1 MKSNLIT
8 ELTLPDVTLHSLLVN
23 LSMGI
28 VLSFIITWHY
38 SRRSS
43 EKTLRRDLG
52 LVLPIIALT
61 TLLVISVV
69 KSSLALSLGLVG
81 ALSIVRFR
89 TPIKEPEELAYIFLS
104 IALGLALGADQREA
118 AVIGVIVVLVVISV
132 IDLFYKN
139 RTEIKGNLLLSLE
152 INSADSEE
160 LQVDQILSILTK
172 HTPEINLRR
181 IDQDQSRLCLV
192 CLVPELDKTKISNLS
207 TTFLKEFPDGKLTII
222 DDHSFPND

>member
-8 ELTLPDVTLHSLLVN
+8 ELTLPDVTLNSLLVN
-23 LSMGI
+23 LSVGI
-28 VLSFIITWHY
+28 VLSFIIAWHY
-38 SRRSS
+38 SKRSS
-43 EKTLRRDLG
+43 VKSLRRDLG

-104 IALGLALGADQREA
+104 ISLGLALGADQREA
-118 AVIGVIVVLVVISV
+118 AVIGVIVVLVVISA
-132 IDLFYKN
+132 IDIFNKN

-152 INSADSEE
+152 INSDKNQE
-160 LQVDQILSILTK
+160 LQIEQILDILSKNT
-172 HTPEINLRR
+172 TEINLRR
-181 IDQDQSRLCLV
+181 VDQDRNRICLV
-192 CLVPELDKTKISNLS
+192 CLIPELDRGKISTLS
-207 TTFLKEFPDGKLTII
+207 NSILKEFPNGKLTII

>member
-8 ELTLPDVTLHSLLVN
+8 ELTLPDVTLNSLLVN
-23 LSMGI
+23 LSVGI
-28 VLSFIITWHY
+28 VLSFIIAWHY
-38 SRRSS
+38 SKRSS
-43 EKTLRRDLG
+43 VKTLRRDLG

-104 IALGLALGADQREA
+104 IAMGLALGADQRGA
-118 AVIGVIVVLVVISV
+118 AIIGVIVVLVVISA
-132 IDLFYKN
+132 IDFFYKN
-139 RTEIKGNLLLSLE
+139 RNEIKGNLLLSLE
-152 INSADSEE
+152 TNSDKNQE
-160 LQVDQILSILTK
+160 LQIEQILDILSKNT
-172 HTPEINLRR
+172 TEINLRR
-181 IDQDQSRLCLV
+181 VDQDRNRLCLV
-192 CLVPELDKTKISNLS
+192 CLAPELDKTKISNLS

>member
-8 ELTLPDVTLHSLLVN
+8 ELTLPDVTLNSLLVN
-23 LSMGI
+23 LSLGI
-28 VLSFIITWHY
+28 VLSFIIAWHY

-118 AVIGVIVVLVVISV
+118 AVIGVIVVLVVISA
-132 IDLFYKN
+132 IDIFYKN

-152 INSADSEE
+152 INSDKNQE
-160 LQVDQILSILTK
+160 LHIEQILDILSKNT
-172 HTPEINLRR
+172 TEINLRR
-181 IDQDQSRLCLV
+181 VDQDRNRLCLV
-192 CLVPELDKTKISNLS
+192 CLAPELDKTKISNLS

>member
-1 MKSNLIT
+1 MKPNLLS
-8 ELTLPDVTLHSLLVN
+8 ELTLPDVTIHSFLVN
-23 LSMGI
+23 LILGTA
-28 VLSFIITWHY
+28 LSFIIAWHY

-61 TLLVISVV
+61 TLIVISVV

-104 IALGLALGADQREA
+104 IAQGLALGADQREA
-118 AVIGVIVVLVVISV
+118 AVIGSILVLIVISV
-132 IDLFYKN
+132 IDFFCKN
-139 RTEIKGNLLLSLE
+139 RSEIKGNLLLSVE
-152 INSADSEE
+152 INREQSENF
-160 LQVDQILSILTK
+160 QIDQIFAMLNK
-172 HTPEINLRR
+172 NTPEINLRR
-181 IDQDQSRLCLV
+181 IDQDQSRVCLV
-192 CLVPELDKTKISNLS
+192 CLIPELDKNKISILS
-207 TTFLKEFPDGKLTII
+207 NSFLKEFPNGKLTII

>member
-8 ELTLPDVTLHSLLVN
+8 ELTLPDVTLNSLLVN
-23 LSMGI
+23 LSLGI
-28 VLSFIITWHY
+28 VLSFIIAWHY

-61 TLLVISVV
+61 TLVVISVV

-104 IALGLALGADQREA
+104 IAMGLALGADQRGA
-118 AVIGVIVVLVVISV
+118 AIIGVIVVLVVISA
-132 IDLFYKN
+132 IDFFYKN
-139 RTEIKGNLLLSLE
+139 RNEIKGNLLLSLE
-152 INSADSEE
+152 TNSDKNQE
-160 LQVDQILSILTK
+160 LQIDQILDILSKNNT
-172 HTPEINLRR
+172 EINLRR
-181 IDQDQSRLCLV
+181 VDQDRSRLCLV
-192 CLVPELDKTKISNLS
+192 CLAPELDKTKISKLS

>member
-1 MKSNLIT
+1 MKSNLMT
-8 ELTLPDVTLHSLLVN
+8 ELSLPDVTLHSLLVN
-23 LSMGI
+23 LSLGI
-28 VLSFIITWHY
+28 VLSFIIAWHY

-43 EKTLRRDLG
+43 RKTLRRDLG

-89 TPIKEPEELAYIFLS
+89 TPIKEPEELAFIFLS

-118 AVIGVIVVLVVISV
+118 AVIGVIVVLIVISA
-132 IDLFYKN
+132 IDLFHKR
-139 RTEIKGNLLLSLE
+139 RTEIEGNLLLSLE
-152 INSADSEE
+152 INSSNSEAIP
-160 LQVDQILSILTK
+160 VDQILAILTL

-181 IDQDQSRLCLV
+181 IDQDQSRLYLV
-192 CLVPELDKTKISNLS
+192 CLVPELDKAKISNLS
-207 TTFLKEFPDGKLTII
+207 NTFLKEFPDGKLTII

>member
-8 ELTLPDVTLHSLLVN
+8 ELTLPDVTLNSLLVN
-23 LSMGI
+23 LSLGI
-28 VLSFIITWHY
+28 VLSFIIAWHY

-61 TLLVISVV
+61 TLVVISVV

-104 IALGLALGADQREA
+104 IAMGLALGADQREA
-118 AVIGVIVVLVVISV
+118 AVIGVIVVLAVICA
-132 IDLFYKN
+132 IDFFYKN
-139 RTEIKGNLLLSLE
+139 RNEIKGNLLLSLE
-152 INSADSEE
+152 INSDKNQE
-160 LQVDQILSILTK
+160 LQIEQILDILSKNT
-172 HTPEINLRR
+172 TEINLRR
-181 IDQDQSRLCLV
+181 VDQDRNRLCLV
-192 CLVPELDKTKISNLS
+192 CLAPELDKTKISNLS